1 MRLFTR
7 ALSIPHHIISG
18 RKIRERLLESR
29 WQALM
34 SVDVYS
40 AAVRTPR
47 QCGIFFHPA
56 GLFAGVCC
64 PDDYDGRDNI
74 PHHPQGKSCKNIT
87 DVYDRNQRVIHN
99 QFKEEEKWQRIR
111 DLKRFIHR
119 ER

>member
-1 MRLFTR
+1 MASAYVGSTFIPPLF
-7 ALSIPHHIISG
+7 G
-18 RKIRERLLESR
+18 LLGN
-29 WQALM
+29 
-34 SVDVYS
+34 
-40 AAVRTPR
+40 AVS
-47 QCGIFFHPA
+47 FFHPA

-74 PHHPQGKSCKNIT
+74 PHHPQGKSCKNVT

-111 DLKRFIHR
+111 DLKRFIPR